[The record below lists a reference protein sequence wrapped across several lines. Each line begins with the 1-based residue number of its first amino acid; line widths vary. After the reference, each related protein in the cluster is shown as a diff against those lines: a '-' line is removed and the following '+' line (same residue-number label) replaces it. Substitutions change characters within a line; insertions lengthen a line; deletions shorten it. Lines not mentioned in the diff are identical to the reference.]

1 MDIAATRQRRRYE
14 ELRMLKKFFITLM
27 LLIVFL
33 SAGLGYY
40 LSDKARLKTQLSTQ
54 LSIASG
60 YQVDI
65 QGDLNWQLLPN
76 PGLAAANIKLRD
88 GETQM
93 HVLKLRVGL
102 SLSELIKPPE
112 NWQLGDLILDQVRIK
127 DAGFRVQR
135 FAMQNFAL
143 EQATPFQAHMLML
156 QAGEPSEPRADA
168 EPIDVS
174 GTLTYALPD
183 SPQTRG
189 ATLSDL
195 TIAQTIITTRLGEV
209 PIHATCEGSF
219 KEIDGAAS
227 NETDALS
234 IYNGQLDCTSAQ
246 FRVSSLSWPESQ
258 VSIAVQNGKLSAT
271 LLAANGSVDIQK
283 LKNTVANIS
292 VLAGKENPAA
302 DWPNV
307 MQYQSLLVNAS
318 LQDEQVI
325 ADANLDNL
333 HVAMRGT
340 LAQADG
346 ALNLEGALTVERADA
361 DQLVKLDP
369 LFTDLPLP
377 FYCQGTVAEPDCGL
391 DTSAAVS
398 IVGEL
403 AKRAGRRVV
412 LEKAQDSLLDG
423 IEEKIPKE
431 LRDGA
436 KQLLN
441 LFRR

>member
-1 MDIAATRQRRRYE
+1 MDIAVTRQRRRYE

-112 NWQLGDLILDQVRIK
+112 NWQLGDLILDEVRIK

-143 EQATPFQAHMLML
+143 EQATPFQAHMLIL

-183 SPQTRG
+183 SPQTPG

-209 PIHATCEGSF
+209 PIHASCEGSF
-219 KEIDGAAS
+219 QEIDGAAS

-234 IYNGQLDCTSAQ
+234 IYNGQLNCKSAR
-246 FRVSSLSWPESQ
+246 FHVSRLSWPESQ

-292 VLAGKENPAA
+292 VLAGKENRAA
-302 DWPNV
+302 EWPNV

-325 ADANLDNL
+325 AEANLDNL

-340 LAQADG
+340 LAQEDG
-346 ALNLEGALTVERADA
+346 ALNLEGALTVERANA

-403 AKRAGRRVV
+403 AKRAGRRVAR
-412 LEKAQDSLLDG
+412 EKVRESLLDG

>member
-1 MDIAATRQRRRYE
+1 
-14 ELRMLKKFFITLM
+14 MLKRFFVTLM

-102 SLSELIKPPE
+102 RLSELIKPPE
-112 NWQLGDLILDQVRIK
+112 KWQLGDLILDEVRIK

-143 EQATPFQAHMLML
+143 EQATSFQAHMLML

-168 EPIDVS
+168 APIDVS

-183 SPQTRG
+183 SPQTPG

-209 PIHATCEGSF
+209 PIHASCEGSF
-219 KEIDGAAS
+219 EEIDGAAS

-234 IYNGQLDCTSAQ
+234 IYNGQLNCKSAR
-246 FRVSSLSWPESQ
+246 FRVSRLSWPESQ

-292 VLAGKENPAA
+292 VLAGKENRAA
-302 DWPNV
+302 EWPNV

-325 ADANLDNL
+325 AEANLDNL

-340 LAQADG
+340 LAQVDG
-346 ALNLEGALTVERADA
+346 ALNLEGALTVERGNA

-403 AKRAGRRVV
+403 AKRAGRRVAR
-412 LEKAQDSLLDG
+412 EKVQESLLDG

>member
-1 MDIAATRQRRRYE
+1 
-14 ELRMLKKFFITLM
+14 M

-40 LSDKARLKTQLSTQ
+40 LSDKAWLKTQLSTQ

-93 HVLKLRVGL
+93 HVLKLRVSL

-112 NWQLGDLILDQVRIK
+112 KWQLGDLILDEVRIK

-135 FAMQNFAL
+135 FAMQNFEL

-156 QAGEPSEPRADA
+156 QAGEPSEPRADV

-183 SPQTRG
+183 SPQTPG

-209 PIHATCEGSF
+209 PIHASCEGSF
-219 KEIDGAAS
+219 QEIDGAAS

-234 IYNGQLDCTSAQ
+234 IYNGQLNCKSGR
-246 FRVSSLSWPESQ
+246 FRVSRFSWPESQ

-283 LKNTVANIS
+283 LKNTVTNIS
-292 VLAGKENPAA
+292 VLAGKENRAA
-302 DWPNV
+302 EWPNV

-325 ADANLDNL
+325 AEANLDNL

-340 LAQADG
+340 LSQVDG
-346 ALNLEGALTVERADA
+346 ALNLEGALTVERANA

-403 AKRAGRRVV
+403 AKRAGRRVAR
-412 LEKAQDSLLDG
+412 EKVQESLLDG